1 MVKDPVCGMTI
12 REQDAAGS
20 ITYKGVK
27 YYFCA
32 PVCKVT
38 FLYEPKKYAI
48 QDTSGT
54 DNKKQKSNSNHEGK
68 DKKNEND

>member
-12 REQDAAGS
+12 REEDAAGS

-38 FLYEPKKYAI
+38 FLHEPKKYAL
-48 QDTSGT
+48 QNTSGAKS
-54 DNKKQKSNSNHEGK
+54 KKQKDNVSHNGK
-68 DKKNEND
+68 DVKNEND